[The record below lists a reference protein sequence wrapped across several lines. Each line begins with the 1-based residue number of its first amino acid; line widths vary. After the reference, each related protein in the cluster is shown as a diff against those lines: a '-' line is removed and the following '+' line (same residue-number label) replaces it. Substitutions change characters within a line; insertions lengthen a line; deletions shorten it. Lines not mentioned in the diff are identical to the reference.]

1 MPTFTS
7 SASALKLAVSVKRGR
22 PSEKARN
29 GRWVSASHDD
39 AYFAIDAIGP
49 TGERFNLRSHRA
61 WCDVRRA
68 TFEEY
73 MRETMSEVHTS
84 CAECGIDATPTAE
97 SLKAFEALAR
107 TCHAEARTG
116 EED

>member
-29 GRWVSASHDD
+29 GRWVSAPHDE
-39 AYFAIDAIGP
+39 AYFAITAVGP
-49 TGERFNLRSHRA
+49 TGERFDLRSHRA
-61 WCDVRRA
+61 WCDVRRCD
-68 TFEEY
+68 FEEY
-73 MRETMSEVHTS
+73 MRETLNEARTS

-97 SLKAFEALAR
+97 ALKAFEALAR
-107 TCHAEARTG
+107 TCHEEARKG
-116 EED
+116 RED